1 MVSPD
6 LTGRTRHGR
15 KAEDVD
21 AFSSHE
27 RKEGYSPKTGSSL
40 SRGAQFGKARVVDHE
55 QGYVDMRIASLSRPP
70 RFDNLP
76 ARVRA
81 LR

>member
-40 SRGAQFGKARVVDHE
+40 SRWAQFGKARVVDLE
-55 QGYVDMRIASLSRPP
+55 
-70 RFDNLP
+70 
-76 ARVRA
+76 
-81 LR
+81 

>member
-1 MVSPD
+1 MMHRAPSDQERHDASMVSPD

-40 SRGAQFGKARVVDHE
+40 SRGAQFGKARVVDLE
-55 QGYVDMRIASLSRPP
+55 
-70 RFDNLP
+70 
-76 ARVRA
+76 
-81 LR
+81 